1 MMEGTMRRPPA
12 PPSAVHRVAPRAW
25 RRSTAGLAVVLVGVA
40 MFGALACGD
49 DDAASETLPPI
60 RTTTTTST
68 TTTTVSLTPVEYVI
82 QSGETLGVIA
92 ERAGVTFVALCAF
105 NELESCDY
113 VQAGQT
119 ILIPPAG
126 YVPPTT
132 LAVTSAPP
140 SS

>member
-1 MMEGTMRRPPA
+1 MRRPNIPPYEPDRVTFHA
-12 PPSAVHRVAPRAW
+12 P
-25 RRSTAGLAVVLVGVA
+25 RRSTGATGAFGALLVGLAT
-40 MFGALACGD
+40 FGALACGD
-49 DDAASETLPPI
+49 DDAAGETLPPI

-68 TTTTVSLTPVEYVI
+68 TTTTLSLTPVEYVI
-82 QSGETLGVIA
+82 QPGETLGVIA

-132 LAVTSAPP
+132 LAVASAPA
-140 SS
+140 ST